1 MKIRE
6 RIAKL
11 IDLKSIITLL
21 IVGALIYGFVIKVI
35 NAEQFMMVATMIL
48 TFYFGKKDKNE
59 DKKPT
64 DEEVG

>member
-1 MKIRE
+1 MKIKE

-21 IVGALIYGFVIKVI
+21 IVDALIYGFVIKVI

-48 TFYFGKKDKNE
+48 TFYFGKKDKNKE
-59 DKKPT
+59 G
-64 DEEVG
+64 DE

>member
-48 TFYFGKKDKNE
+48 TFYFGKKDKNKE
-59 DKKPT
+59 G
-64 DEEVG
+64 DE